1 MPTWEQVCQWINDFT
16 DKPIVVTITG
26 VLTLLAT
33 ILIALSRT
41 SIGKKAI
48 AKLTNLYNLG
58 IDIAHETNQKVK
70 EVELLANQ
78 KIESLKAEYDQKTAA
93 LISIVNFYEES
104 LFSLIELI
112 PNTKVQ
118 NQLTTL
124 KYNYIAKKEEIA
136 EVVKLTYQDFEAEVE
151 KRVEQ
156 ASVVIHEKEQLL
168 DERLLEIDNLIKL
181 YKEKLEGLS
190 SLIEEGNENGET
202 EESTDTDSTEET
214 L

>member
-1 MPTWEQVCQWINDFT
+1 MPTWEQVCQWINDFAN
-16 DKPIVVTITG
+16 KPIVVTITG

-78 KIESLKAEYDQKTAA
+78 KIESLKAEYDQKTAI
-93 LISIVNFYEES
+93 LISFVNFYEES

-112 PNTKVQ
+112 PNAKVQ

>member
-1 MPTWEQVCQWINDFT
+1 MPTWEQVTLWINGFF
-16 DKPIVVTITG
+16 DKPIVVTISG
-26 VLTLLAT
+26 ILTLLAT

-48 AKLTNLYNLG
+48 VKLTNLYNLG

-70 EVELLANQ
+70 DVELLANQ
-78 KIESLKAEYDQKTAA
+78 KIESLKAEYEQKTAA
-93 LISIVNFYEES
+93 LISIVNYYEES

-112 PNTKVQ
+112 PNAKVQ
-118 NQLTTL
+118 NKLVDF
-124 KYNYIAKKEEIA
+124 KSNYIAKKEEIA
-136 EVVKLTYQDFEAEVE
+136 QLVKVTYQDFELEVE

-156 ASVVIHEKEQLL
+156 AQVVIREKEQLL

-181 YKEKLEGLS
+181 YKEKLEEIDDG
-190 SLIEEGNENGET
+190 EETKEIVN
-202 EESTDTDSTEET
+202 TDSTEET